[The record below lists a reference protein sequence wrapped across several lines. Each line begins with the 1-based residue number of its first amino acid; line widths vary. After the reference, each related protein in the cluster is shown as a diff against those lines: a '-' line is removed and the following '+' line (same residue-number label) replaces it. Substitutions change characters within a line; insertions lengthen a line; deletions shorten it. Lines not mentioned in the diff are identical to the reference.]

1 MIEPKHQIE
10 ATIRVAKL
18 AKRLLD
24 AAESRS
30 KTLMRLQLKAVWDEF
45 RELAQFVDDLPD
57 D

>member
-30 KTLMRLQLKAVWDEF
+30 KTLMRLQLKAAWDEF